1 MFFGFTNVTPFQE
14 NMKYSEIFKQKMQI
28 ARYGESTIK
37 SYTAALASFFKENS
51 STGIENVDEQIIEK
65 YLYQIIREKNIS
77 AAYQKHL
84 IGSLKLFYKMVFDQ
98 TLKIDYLFPKRTEQK
113 LPKYLNR
120 EEVKKI
126 LAVVE
131 NLKHKAIL
139 SLLYGCGL
147 RLSEVINLQINNID
161 SNNGVINI
169 NQAKGKKDRQVM
181 LPQAVLPLLGAY
193 FKLYRPKVYLFEG
206 QSGYQ
211 YSPRS
216 VQVILKDAAAKA
228 KVIKNVSPH
237 ILRHSFATHLL
248 ENGTDI
254 RYIQQLLGH
263 NNLNTTQ
270 IYTHITD
277 VANRKVQS
285 PLDF

>member
-1 MFFGFTNVTPFQE
+1 
-14 NMKYSEIFKQKMQI
+14 MKYSEIFKQKMEI
-28 ARYGESTIK
+28 ARYGASTIK
-37 SYTAALASFFKENS
+37 SYLAALSVFFKENS
-51 STGIENVDEQIIEK
+51 QIGVENVDENIIEK
-65 YLYQIIREKNIS
+65 YLYKTITEKNIS

-84 IGSLKLFYKMVFDQ
+84 IGSLKLFYKMVFERS
-98 TLKIDYLFPKRTEQK
+98 LKIDYLFPKRTEQK
-113 LPKYLNR
+113 LPKYLNKD
-120 EEVKKI
+120 EVKKI
-126 LAVVE
+126 LGVVE

-147 RLSEVINLQINNID
+147 RLSELINLEINNID
-161 SNNGVINI
+161 SKNGVINI
-169 NQAKGKKDRQVM
+169 YQAKGKKDRQVM
-181 LPQAVLPLLGAY
+181 LPQTVLPLLRDY
-193 FKLYRPKVYLFEG
+193 FKLCRPKLYLFEG
-206 QSGYQ
+206 QSGLQ

-216 VQVILKDAAAKA
+216 VQIVLKEAAAKA
-228 KVIKNVSPH
+228 KITKKVSPH

-263 NNLNTTQ
+263 KSLNTTQ

-277 VANRKVQS
+277 VAKKRAQS

>member
-1 MFFGFTNVTPFQE
+1 
-14 NMKYSEIFKQKMQI
+14 MKYSGIFKQKMEI
-28 ARYGESTIK
+28 ARYGASTIK
-37 SYTAALASFFKENS
+37 SYTGALSSFFNENNDI
-51 STGIENVDEQIIEK
+51 GVENINEITIEK
-65 YLYQIIREKNIS
+65 YLYKIIKEKSIS

-84 IGSLKLFYKMVFDQ
+84 IGSLKLFYKMVFDRS
-98 TLKIDYLFPKRTEQK
+98 LKIDYLFPKSTEQK

-120 EEVKKI
+120 EEVRKI
-126 LAVVE
+126 LNVVE

-161 SNNGVINI
+161 FINRVVNI

-181 LPQAVLPLLGAY
+181 LPQSVLPLLRAY

-206 QSGYQ
+206 QSGSQ

-216 VQVILKDAAAKA
+216 VQVVLKDAAAKA
-228 KVIKNVSPH
+228 KIIKDVSPH

-277 VANRKVQS
+277 VAKEKVQS
-285 PLDF
+285 PLDFK

>member
-1 MFFGFTNVTPFQE
+1 
-14 NMKYSEIFKQKMQI
+14 
-28 ARYGESTIK
+28 
-37 SYTAALASFFKENS
+37 
-51 STGIENVDEQIIEK
+51 
-65 YLYQIIREKNIS
+65 
-77 AAYQKHL
+77 
-84 IGSLKLFYKMVFDQ
+84 MVFDQ

-147 RLSEVINLQINNID
+147 RLTEVINLQINNID
-161 SNNGVINI
+161 SNNVVINI
-169 NQAKGKKDRQVM
+169 NQPKGKKDRQVM
-181 LPQAVLPLLGAY
+181 LPQALLPLLKAY
-193 FKLYRPKVYLFEG
+193 FKKYRLKAYLFEG
-206 QSGYQ
+206 QSRLR

-216 VQVILKDAAAKA
+216 VQIVLKEAAAKA
-228 KVIKNVSPH
+228 KITKKVSPH

-263 NNLNTTQ
+263 NSLNTTQ

-277 VANRKVQS
+277 VAKQRVQS

>member
-1 MFFGFTNVTPFQE
+1 
-14 NMKYSEIFKQKMQI
+14 
-28 ARYGESTIK
+28 
-37 SYTAALASFFKENS
+37 
-51 STGIENVDEQIIEK
+51 
-65 YLYQIIREKNIS
+65 
-77 AAYQKHL
+77 
-84 IGSLKLFYKMVFDQ
+84 MVFDQ

-147 RLSEVINLQINNID
+147 RLTEVINLQINNID
-161 SNNGVINI
+161 SNNVVINI

-181 LPQAVLPLLGAY
+181 LPQALLPLLKAY
-193 FKLYRPKVYLFEG
+193 FKKYRLKAYLFEG
-206 QSGYQ
+206 QSGLR

-216 VQVILKDAAAKA
+216 MQIFLKEAAAKA
-228 KVIKNVSPH
+228 KIIKKVSPH
-237 ILRHSFATHLL
+237 ILRHSLAIHLL

-263 NNLNTTQ
+263 NSLNTTQ

-277 VANRKVQS
+277 VAKQRVQS

>member
-1 MFFGFTNVTPFQE
+1 
-14 NMKYSEIFKQKMQI
+14 MKYSEIFKQKMEI
-28 ARYGESTIK
+28 ARYGASTIK
-37 SYTAALASFFKENS
+37 SYRAALSVFFKENS
-51 STGIENVDEQIIEK
+51 QIGVENVDENIIEK
-65 YLYQIIREKNIS
+65 YLYKTITEKNIS

-84 IGSLKLFYKMVFDQ
+84 IGSLKLFYKMVFERS
-98 TLKIDYLFPKRTEQK
+98 LKIDYLFPKRTEQK
-113 LPKYLNR
+113 LPKYLNKD
-120 EEVKKI
+120 EVKKI
-126 LAVVE
+126 LGVVE

-147 RLSEVINLQINNID
+147 RLSELINLEINSID
-161 SNNGVINI
+161 SKNGVINI
-169 NQAKGKKDRQVM
+169 YQAKGKKDRQVM
-181 LPQAVLPLLGAY
+181 LPQTVLPLLRDY
-193 FKLYRPKVYLFEG
+193 FKLCRPKLYLFEG
-206 QSGYQ
+206 QSGLQ

-216 VQVILKDAAAKA
+216 VQIVLKEAAAKA
-228 KVIKNVSPH
+228 KITKKVSPH

-263 NNLNTTQ
+263 NSLNTTQ

-277 VANRKVQS
+277 VAKRRVQS